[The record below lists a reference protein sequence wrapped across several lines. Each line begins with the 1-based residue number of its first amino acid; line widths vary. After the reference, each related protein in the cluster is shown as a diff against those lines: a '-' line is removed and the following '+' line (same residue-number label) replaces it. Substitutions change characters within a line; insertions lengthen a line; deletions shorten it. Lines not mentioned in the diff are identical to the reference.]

1 MRQIICKVNI
11 WPSPLLKP
19 TWIHAFWD
27 SLGTSHLQLQNSALS
42 YTWRPDHSSNNKQKQ
57 PAFFSPF
64 LCNGNLSNWTF
75 IGYLLLSFVIVPKM
89 THLSL
94 NPHLPKPWWELNWHS
109 SANSPAT
116 DHRTISVTMIPRPD
130 SFQSFGN
137 NRWVVKLKSLNKEDN
152 INTIRNWSFP
162 QATPSLLPFLATY
175 HITN

>member
-1 MRQIICKVNI
+1 MLSEIHSAPVIYSYRTLHCLILGDLTTVQIINKNNLLF
-11 WPSPLLKP
+11 SPL
-19 TWIHAFWD
+19 
-27 SLGTSHLQLQNSALS
+27 
-42 YTWRPDHSSNNKQKQ
+42 SSVME
-57 PAFFSPF
+57 
-64 LCNGNLSNWTF
+64 TF
-75 IGYLLLSFVIVPKM
+75 QTELLLAICYCHLSLSVPKM
-89 THLSL
+89 MHLSL
-94 NPHLPKPWWELNWHS
+94 NPHLPKPWRELNWHS

-152 INTIRNWSFP
+152 INTIRNWSFL

>member
-1 MRQIICKVNI
+1 MLSEIHSAPVIYSCRTLHCLILGDLTTVQIINKNNLLF
-11 WPSPLLKP
+11 SPL
-19 TWIHAFWD
+19 
-27 SLGTSHLQLQNSALS
+27 
-42 YTWRPDHSSNNKQKQ
+42 SSVME
-57 PAFFSPF
+57 
-64 LCNGNLSNWTF
+64 TF
-75 IGYLLLSFVIVPKM
+75 QTELLLAICYCHLSLSVPKM

-152 INTIRNWSFP
+152 INTIRNWSFL